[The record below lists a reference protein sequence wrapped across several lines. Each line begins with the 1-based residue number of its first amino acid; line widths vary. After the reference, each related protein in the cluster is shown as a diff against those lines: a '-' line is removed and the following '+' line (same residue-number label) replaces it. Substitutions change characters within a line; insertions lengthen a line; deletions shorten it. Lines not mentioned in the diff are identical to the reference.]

1 MRTPQPQPVTMLMV
15 TPEQLAS
22 IVEDAVSRANSGK
35 EDESMTLTEAA
46 KYLKIS
52 TKSMQRKIARGE
64 IEPVSRRPL
73 RIMRSA
79 LGGKNG
85 R

>member
-1 MRTPQPQPVTMLMV
+1 MKGQQPQPVTMLMM
-15 TPEQLAS
+15 TPEQLENMM
-22 IVEDAVSRANSGK
+22 INAVARANAVR
-35 EDESMTLTEAA
+35 EDESMTLSEAA
-46 KYLKIS
+46 QYLKIS

-79 LGGKNG
+79 LGGKK
-85 R
+85 